1 MTIEFGSPEAQ
12 AILAKDKA
20 ANLKPTT
27 IELML
32 CCNDDR
38 NGMNTGHADGIDLCD
53 NGDIMMALR
62 GTPRVCRL
70 VGNVLT
76 IGRIKVT
83 AITYQT
89 WVGNWSWDCARVTLE
104 DAARVVNYLRMCGWD
119 CEMGYEALA
128 DLYEDAWESIA
139 AEDLAEIMR

>member
-89 WVGNWSWDCARVTLE
+89 WVGNWCWDCARVTLE
-104 DAARVVNYLRMCGWD
+104 DAARVLNYLRTCGWD
-119 CEMGYEALA
+119 CEMGYEVLA

-139 AEDLAEIMR
+139 VEDLAEIMR